1 MRSARPKP
9 LHHLCGRAMVL
20 YVLDA
25 ALQDDVRATVV
36 VVGRDATWV
45 EKEISERRSPDA
57 RLTFVEQ
64 REQLG
69 TGHAVSVALPSL
81 DDAFGEG
88 DGDVLI
94 LPGDAPLLRRSSITR
109 LLAVHRERQAALTML
124 GASLEDPTGYGRMI
138 HAKDGSLERVVEESD
153 ATSDERAI
161 TDVNTSVMVVR
172 QSLLGPA
179 LRHLDRRNAQGE
191 YYLTDLVSVLHDLGH
206 LTVSTMLED
215 AAEGS
220 NINDRRQLARAE
232 SVMRQRINDQWLTRG
247 VTMWSP
253 TNTYVD
259 ADVEL
264 AAEVSLLPGT
274 VLRGRCVIAR
284 GAEIGPNAMLRDVE
298 VGEDAVVGAV
308 EATRVRIGAEARVG
322 SFVVLAP
329 GADVAP
335 GEVVT
340 SSSLRPH

>member
-9 LHHLCGRAMVL
+9 LHHLCGRPMVL

-25 ALQDDVRATVV
+25 AAHEDVRATVV
-36 VVGRDATWV
+36 VVGHDATWV

-69 TGHAVSVALPSL
+69 TGHALGVALPSL
-81 DDAFGEG
+81 DDAFGDD
-88 DGDVLI
+88 DGDVVI
-94 LPGDAPLLRRSSITR
+94 VPGDAPLLRRASIAH
-109 LLAVHRERQAALTML
+109 LLAAHRERGAALTML
-124 GASLEDPTGYGRMI
+124 GATLEDPTGYGRLL
-138 HAKDGSLERVVEESD
+138 HAKDGTLERVVEESD
-153 ATSDERAI
+153 ATAEERRI
-161 TDVNTSVMVVR
+161 NDVNTSVIVVR

-179 LRHLDRRNAQGE
+179 LRHLDRRNAQEE

-206 LTVSTMLED
+206 LTTSVMLED
-215 AAEGS
+215 PTEGS

-232 SVMRQRINDQWLTRG
+232 AVMRRRINDQWLTRG

-253 TNTYVD
+253 ENTYVD

-274 VLRGRCVIAR
+274 VLRGRCVVAR
-284 GAEIGPNAMLRDVE
+284 GAEIGPNALLRDVE
-298 VGEDAVVGAV
+298 VGEGAVVGAV

-340 SSSLRPH
+340 PASPTSH

>member
-1 MRSARPKP
+1 
-9 LHHLCGRAMVL
+9 
-20 YVLDA
+20 
-25 ALQDDVRATVV
+25 
-36 VVGRDATWV
+36 
-45 EKEISERRSPDA
+45 
-57 RLTFVEQ
+57 
-64 REQLG
+64 
-69 TGHAVSVALPSL
+69 
-81 DDAFGEG
+81 
-88 DGDVLI
+88 
-94 LPGDAPLLRRSSITR
+94 
-109 LLAVHRERQAALTML
+109 ML
-124 GASLEDPTGYGRMI
+124 GARVEDPTGYGRMI
-138 HAKDGSLERVVEESD
+138 HAKDGSLQRVVEESD
-153 ATSDERAI
+153 ATSDERRI
-161 TDVNTSVMVVR
+161 TEVNTSVMVVR

-179 LRHLDRRNAQGE
+179 LRHLDRHNAQEE
-191 YYLTDLVSVLHDLGH
+191 YYLPDLVSVLHDLGH
-206 LTVSTMLED
+206 VTTSVMLED
-215 AAEGS
+215 ATEGS

-232 SVMRQRINDQWLTRG
+232 AVMRQRINDQWLTRG

-253 TNTYVD
+253 ENTYVD

-308 EATRVRIGAEARVG
+308 EATKVRIGADARVG

-340 SSSLRPH
+340 PSSPRFR